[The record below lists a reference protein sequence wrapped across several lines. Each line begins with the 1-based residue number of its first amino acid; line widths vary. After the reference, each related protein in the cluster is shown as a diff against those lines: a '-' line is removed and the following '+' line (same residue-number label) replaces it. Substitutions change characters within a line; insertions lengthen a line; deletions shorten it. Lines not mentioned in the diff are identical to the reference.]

1 MNDDTAFAAQ
11 AKLLALLANEKRLLI
26 ASHILDEEMSV
37 NELAEKVRLSQSAL
51 SQHLAKFRAAKAVT
65 TRRDAQTVYYSTSHE
80 GVQKILEVL
89 EQLFERTTATKMA
102 KSI

>member
-1 MNDDTAFAAQ
+1 MNDDIAVAAQ

-26 ASHILDEEMSV
+26 ASYLLDDELSV
-37 NELAEKVRLSQSAL
+37 NELADKVGLSQSSL
-51 SQHLAKFRAAKAVT
+51 SQHLAKFRSAKAVT

-80 GVQKILEVL
+80 GVQRILEVL
-89 EQLFERTTATKMA
+89 EQLFQPTAVTKVA

>member
-11 AKLLALLANEKRLLI
+11 AKLLALLSNEKRLLI
-26 ASHILDEEMSV
+26 AAHMLDEELSV
-37 NELAEKVRLSQSAL
+37 NELAEKVGLSQSAL
-51 SQHLAKFRAAKAVT
+51 SQHLAKFRAANAVT

-80 GVQKILEVL
+80 GVQKILEL
-89 EQLFERTTATKMA
+89 LGQLFDRQPATKVA

>member
-1 MNDDTAFAAQ
+1 MNDDTAFVAQ

-26 ASHILDEEMSV
+26 ASHLLDDELSV
-37 NELAEKVRLSQSAL
+37 NELADKVGLSQSSL
-51 SQHLAKFRAAKAVT
+51 SQHLARFRAVNAVT
-65 TRRDAQTVYYSTSHE
+65 TRREAQTVYYSTSHE

-89 EQLFERTTATKMA
+89 EQLFQPTAVTKVA

>member
-1 MNDDTAFAAQ
+1 MNDDTALAAQ

-37 NELAEKVRLSQSAL
+37 NELAEKVGLSQSAL

-89 EQLFERTTATKMA
+89 EQLFERKTATKMA